1 MPAIVHGCAPP
12 DGRRLIALTFD
23 DGPSDVTPRVLDVLA
38 AHGGRST
45 FFVLGRSVPGREHTL
60 QRAVT
65 EGHELGNHAWSHTH
79 PGWLEDAA
87 LGEELERTTALIER
101 VAGVRPRLV
110 RPPYGEDPERVAA
123 IAAGVGLAPTVLW
136 TVDPKDWR
144 PSDPDRIADHVL
156 RAARPG
162 AIVDLH
168 DGGGTESTVTA
179 LERLLPALVERGY
192 QAVTV
197 SELLATRAGLSPAR
211 PLRRDDLLGDPVE
224 QFGAWFADALEL
236 GLPRPEAVA
245 LATADAEARP
255 SARMVLL
262 KDFSAAGFVFHSNYE
277 SRKGRELA
285 DNPRGALLFHWHAL
299 GRQVRVEGAVTR
311 VGEAES
317 DEYFRT
323 RPSGGRTGAWASR
336 QSEVI
341 AGREELEQ
349 AVAATRARLGDD
361 PPRPPFWGGYRLAP
375 EQFEFWQHRDDRLHD
390 RFRYRLSPSGWVRER
405 LSP

>member
-38 AHGGRST
+38 AHGRRST
-45 FFVLGRSVPGREHTL
+45 FFVLGRSVPGREHML

-65 EGHELGNHAWSHTH
+65 EGHELGNHLFSHTH
-79 PGWLEDAA
+79 PGWLEDAE
-87 LGEELERTTALIER
+87 LLEELERTSALIER
-101 VAGVRPRLV
+101 ATAVRPRLV
-110 RPPYGEDPERVAA
+110 RPPYGEDSERVAA
-123 IAAGVGLAPTVLW
+123 IAAGIGLEPTVLW

-144 PSDPDRIADHVL
+144 PSEPQRLAEHVL

-168 DGGGTESTVTA
+168 DGGGTDATA
-179 LERLLPALVERGY
+179 EALGLLLPALAERGY
-192 QAVTV
+192 LAVTV
-197 SELLATRAGLSPAR
+197 SELLATRAIARTR
-211 PLRRDDLLGDPVE
+211 PLRATDLLGDPVE

-285 DNPRGALLFHWHAL
+285 DNPHGALLFHWHGL
-299 GRQVRVEGAVTR
+299 GRQVRVEGTVAR